1 MRFAHLFALLLLSL
15 PLLAQPFQDKEITA
29 WKARAQNVT
38 IIRDKWG
45 VPHIY
50 GKTDADAVF
59 GLLYAQC
66 EDDFYRVEQNYIEA
80 IGRLAEVEG
89 ENALFHDVRAR
100 LFLDTLEAIQLYE
113 KSPLWM
119 KLLLDAFADGVNFY
133 LYTHPQV
140 KPRLLTRFRPWMP
153 LTFSEGSIGGDIG
166 TVPLS
171 GLKAFYSAGSPGTAL
186 LDEPP
191 LPEWERE
198 PTGSNGF
205 AIAPSK
211 SASGN
216 ALLLINPHTS
226 FYFRGEVHM
235 VSEEGLQAYGAVTWG
250 QFFIYQGF
258 NENCGWMHTSSS
270 ADSMD
275 DYLETVIEKDGTW
288 WYRHGNKLRP
298 VESRKVMQ
306 RYKDGDTFSQKEFT
320 LFWTHHGP
328 VIAAKDGKWI
338 TRKMMNNPLDALTQ
352 SYLRTKA
359 NGYRQFQKTMEIRTN
374 SSNNTVFA
382 DRQGNIAYWHGNFI
396 PRRNP
401 AFDWSRPVDGSNP
414 ATAWKGLHPVSEIVQ
429 LRNPA
434 TGWLQNCNSTPFTA
448 AADAS
453 PKRGDYPSYMAPDAE
468 NYRGINAVRVLG
480 RRDSYTL
487 ASLIETAYDPYLAA
501 FETLIPALVKAY
513 DEVAASQDPSALALR
528 DPIEVLRAWNFEC
541 GITSIPTT
549 LAILWAEKLTALIR
563 PRLQAGQPS
572 DFLSLNAF
580 MLSGS
585 SGAEKLG
592 LLAETVREL
601 ETGFGTWKTSWG
613 EINRFQ
619 RLTGK
624 IQETY
629 DDLLPSLPVGF
640 TASTWGSLAAFG
652 ARPGNNTQRRYGY
665 VGNSFVAVVEF
676 GPVLKAKSILAGGQN
691 SDPQSPHFR
700 DQAALYARQ
709 QFKEVLFYREE
720 VEKNAEKTYRPGE

>member
-1 MRFAHLFALLLLSL
+1 MKYL
-15 PLLAQPFQDKEITA
+15 PLILILFFPFSSSAQVFREQEIARWT
-29 WKARAQNVT
+29 ARAQQVT

-66 EDDFYRVEQNYIEA
+66 EDDFARVEQNYIEA

-89 ENALFHDVRAR
+89 ESAVYHDIRAR
-100 LFLDTLEAIQLYE
+100 LFLDTLEAIRLYE
-113 KSPLWM
+113 KSPEWM
-119 KLLLDAFADGVNFY
+119 KHLLDAFADGANYY
-133 LYTHPQV
+133 LHTHPQV
-140 KPRLLTRFRPWMP
+140 KPRLLSRFQPWMP
-153 LTFSEGSIGGDIG
+153 LMFSEGSIGGDIG

-171 GLKAFYSAGSPGTAL
+171 GIQSFYGTESPGSAML
-186 LDEPP
+186 EKHNI
-191 LPEWERE
+191 PEWERE

-226 FYFRGEVHM
+226 FYFRGEVHI
-235 VSEEGLQAYGAVTWG
+235 VSEEGLNAYGAVTWG

-270 ADSMD
+270 ADAMD
-275 DYLETVIEKDGTW
+275 DYFETVVQQEGK
-288 WYRHGNKLRP
+288 WYYRYGKKLRA
-298 VESRKVMQ
+298 VQSRQVVQ
-306 RYKDGDTFSQKEFT
+306 PYKDGDGSGQKAFT

-328 VIAAKDGKWI
+328 VVGVRDGKWVV
-338 TRKMMNNPLDALTQ
+338 RKMMNTPLEALMQ

-359 NGYRQFQKTMEIRTN
+359 DGYKGFQKVMALRTN

-414 ATAWKGLHPVSEIVQ
+414 ATEWKGLHNVKEIVQ
-429 LRNPA
+429 VKNPS

-448 AADAS
+448 AAAAS
-453 PKRGDYPSYMAPDAE
+453 PKPSDFPAYMAPDPE
-468 NYRGINAVRVLG
+468 NFRGLNAVRVLARG
-480 RRDSYTL
+480 ERYTL
-487 ASLIETAYDPYLAA
+487 SSLIEAAYDPHLAA
-501 FETLIPALVKAY
+501 FEPLIPSLL
-513 DEVAASQDPSALALR
+513 AAHEAALAQQDTLAIVLR
-528 DPIEVLRAWNFEC
+528 DPVAVLRAWDYTC
-541 GITSIPTT
+541 GVTSIATT
-549 LAILWAEKLTALIR
+549 LAILWAEKLTALVR
-563 PRLQAGQPS
+563 TRLQPGQAADIIS
-572 DFLSLNAF
+572 MNTLMINAT
-580 MLSGS
+580 
-585 SGAEKLG
+585 SGAEKLQI
-592 LLAETVREL
+592 LAQTIQEL
-601 ETGFGTWKTSWG
+601 ETRFGTWKTSWG
-613 EINRFQ
+613 ELNRFQ

-629 DDLLPSLPVGF
+629 DDRLPSLPVGF
-640 TASTWGSLAAFG
+640 TPSVWGSLAAFG
-652 ARPGNNTQRRYGY
+652 ARPGSNTKKRYGY

-676 GPVLKAKSILAGGQN
+676 GPTLKARSILAGGQS
-691 SDPQSPHFR
+691 SDPASPHFR
-700 DQAALYARQ
+700 DQAEWYAQER
-709 QFKEVLFYREE
+709 FKDVLFYRED
-720 VEKNAEKTYRPGE
+720 VEKNAERTYRPGQ